1 MLMIYKKYE
10 HFVKF
15 LFFDAQALFYIH
27 NFMNKRRLQVTKL
40 RIIGEQ

>member
-1 MLMIYKKYE
+1 MDILSN
-10 HFVKF
+10 FF
-15 LFFDAQALFYIH
+15 LDVQALFYIH